1 MVNAIFKINLQV
13 FFSPLSRNSYRDKDT
28 AMLIILT
35 SRRRLYFDFLKLVV
49 MSYSGSIRF
58 ICKENIKNRL
68 CMRYVTE
75 Q

>member
-1 MVNAIFKINLQV
+1 M
-13 FFSPLSRNSYRDKDT
+13 DKDT